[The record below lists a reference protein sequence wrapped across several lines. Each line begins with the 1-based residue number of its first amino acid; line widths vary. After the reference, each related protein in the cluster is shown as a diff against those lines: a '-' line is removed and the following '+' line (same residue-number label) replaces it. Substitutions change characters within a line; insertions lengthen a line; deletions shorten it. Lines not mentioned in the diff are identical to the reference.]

1 MGFILVGLSLNLK
14 ESIEVGLFYLIVYI
28 VLNTGLF
35 ATLILFI
42 KNRYGKELIYIQEL
56 SEIYKSNNTLG
67 IIFGLN
73 LFSLIGLPPLAG
85 FLSKAYVLILLV
97 QNNLYSISIFIVIM
111 SVITSV
117 YYLRLIKIVFF
128 NKEDWNNTIALNSE
142 SSLLII
148 YAITLFNFGL
158 ILHVDYVLK
167 LINIISLNLYY

>member
-1 MGFILVGLSLNLK
+1 
-14 ESIEVGLFYLIVYI
+14 
-28 VLNTGLF
+28 
-35 ATLILFI
+35 
-42 KNRYGKELIYIQEL
+42 
-56 SEIYKSNNTLG
+56 
-67 IIFGLN
+67 
-73 LFSLIGLPPLAG
+73 
-85 FLSKAYVLILLV
+85 
-97 QNNLYSISIFIVIM
+97 M

-158 ILHVDYVLK
+158 VLHVDYVLK